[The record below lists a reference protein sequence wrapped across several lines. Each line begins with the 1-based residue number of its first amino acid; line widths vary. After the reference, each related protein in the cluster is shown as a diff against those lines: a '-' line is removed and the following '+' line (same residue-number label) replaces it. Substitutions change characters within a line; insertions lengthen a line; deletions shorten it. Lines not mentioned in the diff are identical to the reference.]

1 MKWLNAI
8 KNFITPQRPVA
19 SLDDEE
25 LLEWLGITNTPKKL
39 ISEVTYFTCLKM
51 LSETLGKMPIKF
63 YQETSNG
70 IVKAKKDK
78 RYELLNLRP
87 NEYTTSSLF
96 WATVENNRNHYGNAY
111 VWIRREF
118 NKQRYGGEYDIKDL
132 WIMPSRDVQVV
143 YDNKGKIGRASCR
156 ERV

>member
-1 MKWLNAI
+1 
-8 KNFITPQRPVA
+8 
-19 SLDDEE
+19 
-25 LLEWLGITNTPKKL
+25 
-39 ISEVTYFTCLKM
+39 
-51 LSETLGKMPIKF
+51 MPIKY

-96 WATVENNRNHYGNAY
+96 WATVENNRNHYGKAY
-111 VWIRREF
+111 VWIRIEF

-132 WIMPSRDVQVV
+132 WIMPSQDVQVV
-143 YDNKGKIGRASCR
+143 YDNKGIFGIVEQYIMFILIELLEKFMYIL
-156 ERV
+156 VKM